1 MRDMKKD
8 LHVAVRLVAKKIMS
22 LQIGESQGYH
32 EISEAEMFHKE
43 NERAHCFREAET
55 GLSEQTILAPQNE
68 QAQHAILARITHRK
82 QENGDKKSIGFEKE
96 SGRCPQASSTIGT
109 RSYARISS
117 VIKRSLKNS
126 PRGRLVLMIRTNV
139 SVPIFAGNCS

>member
-1 MRDMKKD
+1 MRDTKKD

-43 NERAHCFREAET
+43 DKRGHCFRESKT

-68 QAQHAILARITHRK
+68 QAQHAIFARITYRK
-82 QENGDKKSIGFEKE
+82 QENGDKKSIGFE
-96 SGRCPQASSTIGT
+96 
-109 RSYARISS
+109 RIRT
-117 VIKRSLKNS
+117 VPRGIQHNWHTFLCKDIYS
-126 PRGRLVLMIRTNV
+126 PRGRLVLVIRTDV
-139 SVPIFAGNCS
+139 SVPFFAGNCSYEQPFIMV